1 MKKLTTLK
9 TLLVGL
15 LALGATSAWGEEV
28 VVNSTQSAY
37 VDAANST
44 TNYNGASDAV
54 TSLQINN
61 TQYRDWNSGSDG
73 SVKFNSG
80 GKVALYKFDL
90 ASLKSL
96 GTITNVIF
104 TIKGQTNDA
113 NKKAT
118 SPVRVLGYNPTWDAT
133 TITQA
138 TLTNNGDK
146 ETLTGT
152 VAGKGSFQPLNDTDG
167 LSINAGET
175 TLNINATTYV
185 QSAIEANKDYVT
197 IALAVNLGRV
207 AYLEKTAKLTVTY
220 TNETTY
226 DITFSETNNVPAIVK
241 ITGTDVTS
249 GTKLS
254 NGTYDFTAT
263 ATGYEDYNGSFTVD
277 GANKNVEFT
286 MVAKELYTYTVNA
299 TAGDLILET
308 LASGSNYKDD
318 NVSYHF
324 KQVINYN
331 GTLYQAGAIS
341 SAYKSSFTLDSNGK
355 VVNHAYTQP
364 ETPVTNVVFLA
375 EGEDVFARGT
385 GSTADGRC
393 SMGAGGYASSK
404 TSFVDL
410 APGKYIL
417 KISNRCSGD
426 RTAIHKFYKGDDEEP
441 FFSADGHGYNTE
453 SSSDEF
459 VVNETTTLYMQ
470 GGDNNQYV
478 DWLYVIKTGDVLPEN
493 VTVTITDAGYATYCS
508 EYALDFSNIEGL
520 TAYTATLNVA
530 EVSFTQVSGA
540 IPAKTGV
547 LLKGVAETYPATFSI
562 PVASSPVEV
571 ESALVGVTEETV
583 VDGAGIFVLLLGDQ
597 GIGFYKTTAEIF
609 TVGANTAYFPALAD
623 PSRSF
628 IPVDETTAIKAI
640 EDKQQQDGVIY
651 NLAGQRVAKAQKG
664 LFIIGGKKVIK

>member
-1 MKKLTTLK
+1 MNKFSTFK

-15 LALGATSAWGEEV
+15 LALGATSAWAEEV

-73 SVKFNSG
+73 SVKFNTG
-80 GKVALYKFDL
+80 GKLALYKFDL

-152 VAGKGSFQPLNDTDG
+152 VAGKGSFQPLNDTNG
-167 LSINAGET
+167 LTINAGET
-175 TLNINATTYV
+175 TLNVNATTYV
-185 QSAIEANKDYVT
+185 QSVIEADKDYVT

-263 ATGYEDYNGSFTVD
+263 ATGYEDYNGNFTVD

-355 VVNHAYTQP
+355 VVNHAYAQP

-426 RTAIHKFYKGDDEEP
+426 RTAIHNFYIGDEAEP

-453 SSSDEF
+453 SSSEEF
-459 VVNETTTLYMQ
+459 VLHETTTLYMQ

-493 VTVTITDAGYATYCS
+493 VTITISDKALYATYCS
-508 EYALDFSNIEGL
+508 PYALDFSDVTGL
-520 TAYTATLNVA
+520 AAYKATLDGSN
-530 EVSFTQVSGA
+530 VSFTSVSQVPANTGLLLQGA
-540 IPAKTGV
+540 GGEYT
-547 LLKGVAETYPATFSI
+547 I
-562 PVASSPVEV
+562 PVIESCPYEV
-571 ESALVGVTEETV
+571 ESDLVGVTEQTV
-583 VDGAGIFVLLLGDQ
+583 VNQAGIFVLLLGDQ
-597 GIGFYKTTAEIF
+597 GVGFYKTTAESF
-609 TVGANTAYFPALAD
+609 TVGANTAYFPALQD

-664 LFIIGGKKVIK
+664 LYIIGGKKVIK